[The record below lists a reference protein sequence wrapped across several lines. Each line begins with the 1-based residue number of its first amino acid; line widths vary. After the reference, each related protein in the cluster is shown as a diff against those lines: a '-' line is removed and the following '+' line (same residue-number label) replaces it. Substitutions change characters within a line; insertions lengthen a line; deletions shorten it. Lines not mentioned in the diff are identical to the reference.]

1 MFNARFTKQT
11 LLLMF
16 LLSPALCYAQATV
29 VASVK
34 PLQLIAAAITDG
46 VSAPQLLIPANQS
59 PHNFSLRP
67 SDVRHLAQADVVMW
81 VGPGLETYLA
91 SMFAQESRQDRL
103 LEAAALPGIKLLDL
117 TDHAHAHSAD
127 EHYDP
132 HLWLSTANGRVIA
145 RSLHDKLV
153 AIDSVH
159 ADQYSANLHQF
170 EISLAQLEV
179 GLERQFEPLQA
190 AQFAVFHNGTQY
202 FEDQVGIEHRF
213 VLVPDHEIQPGI
225 RHLLAL
231 RAQLADQPLSCLF
244 EDINSNTATVDTV
257 FQDNPVSRIM
267 LDPLGDAV
275 TLGKVGYLQ
284 LIQTMASAIQ
294 QCLSPQ

>member
-103 LEAAALPGIKLLDL
+103 LEAAALPGITLLDL
-117 TDHAHAHSAD
+117 TDHAQAHSAD

-159 ADQYSANLHQF
+159 ADQYSVNLHQF
-170 EISLAQLEV
+170 EISLAQLEED
-179 GLERQFEPLQA
+179 LERQFKALQE

>member
-170 EISLAQLEV
+170 EISIAQLEED
-179 GLERQFEPLQA
+179 LERQFAPLQA

-202 FEDQVGIEHRF
+202 FEDQVGIQHRF

-231 RAQLADQPLSCLF
+231 RAQLADQPLRCLF

>member
-1 MFNARFTKQT
+1 MFISRFAKQT

-16 LLSPALCYAQATV
+16 LLSPALSHAQATV
-29 VASVK
+29 LASVK

-46 VSAPQLLIPANQS
+46 VSTPQLLIPANQS

-67 SDVRHLAQADVVMW
+67 SDVSHLTQADIVLW

-91 SMFAQESRQDRL
+91 NMFAQEAQRDRL
-103 LEAAALPGIKLLDL
+103 LEAAAVPGIVLLDL
-117 TDHAHAHSAD
+117 SEHAHAHSAG

-132 HLWLSTANGRVIA
+132 HLWLSTANARVLA
-145 RSLHDKLV
+145 RALHAKLV
-153 AIDSVH
+153 VLD
-159 ADQYSANLHQF
+159 SANATQYDANLQQF
-170 EISLAQLEV
+170 EAALAQLDEA
-179 GLERQFEPLQA
+179 LQQQFATLREAP
-190 AQFAVFHNGTQY
+190 FAVFHNGTQY
-202 FEDQVGIEHRF
+202 FEEQVGIAHRF

-231 RAQLADQPLSCLF
+231 RAQLAERPLNCLF
-244 EDINSNTATVDTV
+244 EDINSNEATIDTV
-257 FQDNPVSRIM
+257 FQDNPVRRVM

-275 TLGKVGYLQ
+275 ALSKVGYLQ
-284 LIQTMASAIQ
+284 LISTMAGAIQ

>member
-11 LLLMF
+11 LLLIF
-16 LLSPALCYAQATV
+16 LLSPALSYAQTTV

-46 VSAPQLLIPANQS
+46 VSTPQLLIPANQS

-67 SDVRHLAQADVVMW
+67 SDVRHLMQADVVMW
-81 VGPGLETYLA
+81 VGSGLETYLS
-91 SMFAQESRQDRL
+91 SMFAQESQQERL
-103 LEAAALPGIKLLDL
+103 LEAAALPGIALLDL
-117 TDHAHAHSAD
+117 IDHAHEHSAE

-145 RSLHDKLV
+145 KSLHDKLV

-159 ADQYSANLHQF
+159 AEQYSANLRQF
-170 EISLAQLEV
+170 ELSLAQLEED
-179 GLERQFEPLQA
+179 LERQFEPLQA

-202 FEDQVGIEHRF
+202 FEEQVGIQHRF
-213 VLVPDHEIQPGI
+213 VIVPDHEIQPGI

-231 RAQLADQPLSCLF
+231 RAQLAEQPLSCLF
-244 EDINSNTATVDTV
+244 EDINSNAATIDTV
-257 FQDNPVSRIM
+257 FQDNPVRRIM

-275 TLGKVGYLQ
+275 ALSKLGYLQ
-284 LIQTMASAIQ
+284 LIQTMANAIQ

>member
-1 MFNARFTKQT
+1 M
-11 LLLMF
+11 
-16 LLSPALCYAQATV
+16 
-29 VASVK
+29 
-34 PLQLIAAAITDG
+34 
-46 VSAPQLLIPANQS
+46 
-59 PHNFSLRP
+59 
-67 SDVRHLAQADVVMW
+67 
-81 VGPGLETYLA
+81 
-91 SMFAQESRQDRL
+91 
-103 LEAAALPGIKLLDL
+103 
-117 TDHAHAHSAD
+117 
-127 EHYDP
+127 
-132 HLWLSTANGRVIA
+132 IA
-145 RSLHDKLV
+145 RALHDKLV

-244 EDINSNTATVDTV
+244 EDINSNTATIDTV
-257 FQDNPVSRIM
+257 FQDNPVRRVM

-275 TLGKVGYLQ
+275 ALSKVGYLQ
-284 LIQTMASAIQ
+284 LIQTMANAIQ